1 MLEQSKRQ
9 YEYELNFWDERYL
22 PFENTGAVSSWR
34 LELPTEVKQFD
45 YNTISDVIVHVKYT
59 AREGGSG
66 LKTAANSKIKDQLEA
81 IKQGL
86 NQNGLHVAINMR
98 HDLPNEWLLLK
109 KNGTIDLTLDKSR
122 LPYMVQSFDTTEIES
137 VMFIAKIKDRLA
149 SFTLNVGAAVTNLA
163 RVDELKL
170 CKGINSDIDLDTLF
184 TLSVSNAD
192 KLKLEELLLVVKYKF

>member
-1 MLEQSKRQ
+1 
-9 YEYELNFWDERYL
+9 L

-45 YNTISDVIVHVKYT
+45 YNTISDVVVHVKYT

-109 KNGTIDLTLDKSR
+109 KNGTINLTLDKSR
-122 LPYMVQSFDTTEIES
+122 LPYMVQPFDTAEIES
-137 VMFIAKIKDRLA
+137 VMFIAKIKNNLA
-149 SFTLNVGAAVTNLA
+149 SFTLNVDEAVTNLA

-170 CKGINSDIDLDTLF
+170 YKGMNSDIDLDTLF
-184 TLSVSNAD
+184 TLSVSNTD
-192 KLKLEELLLVVKYKF
+192 KLKLEELMLVVKYKF